1 MGSLIRPFR
10 LVQPPRH
17 LAHLVASRSYLSYN
31 KKGLKDK
38 FEHNSYSYLQ
48 VINPDAAVDIVAERG
63 TVDFFKEVRKGY
75 DKFLD
80 DGWLEGTEGPVY
92 AIYRQVTPIA
102 TFTGII
108 AVLDLPKC
116 EEGGVLTHELTIEK
130 RENLFVSYLETVGF
144 HAEPILCARKSGH
157 EGEDELNS
165 AISNIIEGREADCDF
180 STTDCVRHSV
190 WLVNPELN
198 EGLSEVLAP
207 IDTLYLADGHHRLA
221 SSIKMLHRHPNE
233 PGVDRILAFILP
245 AKELSIL
252 GYHREV
258 RNWDGDIELLLSKI
272 KEIESVLRIEKLDDK
287 DSCHGCIDLIT
298 NQGEWRLVLKE
309 DESGNRIDAGWLNDH
324 ILDPLLGIKDPRNS
338 PNLKYIAGTNVSSN
352 NNPKLREVVKDLSN
366 KVIFALHPIPIDQII
381 SVADAGNTL
390 PPKSTWVEPKLRSG
404 LFVYEFGLHP
414 HKNG

>member
-17 LAHLVASRSYLSYN
+17 LAHLVASRSYLSYD

-48 VINPDAAVDIVAERG
+48 VINPDAADDIAAERG

-80 DGWLEGTEGPVY
+80 SGWLEGTEGPVY
-92 AIYRQVTPIA
+92 AIYRQMTPLG

-108 AVLDLPKC
+108 SVLDLPKC
-116 EEGGVLTHELTIEK
+116 EDGGVLTHELTIEK
-130 RENLFVSYLETVGF
+130 REDLFVSYLETVGF

-165 AISNIIEGREADCDF
+165 AISDITEGREADCDF
-180 STTDCVRHSV
+180 TTTDCIRHSV
-190 WLVNPELN
+190 WLIHPELN
-198 EGLSEVLAP
+198 ESFSEALAP
-207 IDTLYLADGHHRLA
+207 LDTLYLADGHHRLA

-258 RNWDGDIELLLSKI
+258 RNWDGDIELLLTQ
-272 KEIESVLRIEKLDDK
+272 IEAIDSVLRIEKTDTQE
-287 DSCHGCIDLIT
+287 SCSGCIDLIT
-298 NQGEWRLVLKE
+298 NEGQWRLVLKE
-309 DESGNRIDAGWLNDH
+309 DNSGTRIDAGWLNDE
-324 ILDPLLGIKDPRNS
+324 ILEPLLGIEDSRNN
-338 PNLKYIAGTNVSSN
+338 PNLKYIAGSNVSSKN
-352 NNPKLREVVKDLSN
+352 HSKLKDVVKGLNN
-366 KVIFALHPIPIDQII
+366 KVVFALHPTPIDQII
-381 SVADAGNTL
+381 SVSDAGDTL

>member
-1 MGSLIRPFR
+1 
-10 LVQPPRH
+10 

-48 VINPDAAVDIVAERG
+48 VINPDAADDIAAERG
-63 TVDFFKEVRKGY
+63 TVDFFKEVKKGY

-80 DGWLEGTEGPVY
+80 NGWLEGTEGPVY
-92 AIYRQVTPIA
+92 AIYRQMTPLG

-116 EEGGVLTHELTIEK
+116 EDGGILTHELTLEK
-130 RENLFVSYLETVGF
+130 REDLFVSYLETVGF

-165 AISNIIEGREADCDF
+165 AISDITESRAADCDF
-180 STTDCVRHSV
+180 TTTDCIRHSI
-190 WLVNPELN
+190 WLIHPELN
-198 EGLSEVLAP
+198 EGFSEVLDP
-207 IDTLYLADGHHRLA
+207 LDTLYLADGHHRLA

-258 RNWDGDIELLLSKI
+258 RNWDGDIELLLTKI
-272 KEIESVLRIEKLDDK
+272 KAIDSVLRIEKSDHQE
-287 DSCHGCIDLIT
+287 SCRGCIDIIT
-298 NQGEWRLVLKE
+298 KQGEWRLVLKE
-309 DESGNRIDAGWLNDH
+309 DHSGTRIDAGWLNDE
-324 ILDPLLGIKDPRNS
+324 ILDPLLGIEDSRNS
-338 PNLKYIAGTNVSSN
+338 PNLKYIAGSNGSSKKES
-352 NNPKLREVVKDLSN
+352 KLKDVVKDLDN
-366 KVIFALHPIPIDQII
+366 KVVFALHPIPIDQII
-381 SVADAGNTL
+381 SVSDAGNTL

-414 HKNG
+414 HKNE

>member
-1 MGSLIRPFR
+1 
-10 LVQPPRH
+10 

-48 VINPDAAVDIVAERG
+48 VINPDAADDIAAERG

-80 DGWLEGTEGPVY
+80 NGWLEGTEGPVY
-92 AIYRQVTPIA
+92 AIYRQMTPLG

-116 EEGGVLTHELTIEK
+116 EDGGILTHELTLEK
-130 RENLFVSYLETVGF
+130 REDLFVSYLETVGF

-165 AISNIIEGREADCDF
+165 AISDITESRAADCDF
-180 STTDCVRHSV
+180 TTTDCIRHSI
-190 WLVNPELN
+190 WLIHPELN
-198 EGLSEVLAP
+198 EGFSEVLDP
-207 IDTLYLADGHHRLA
+207 LDTLYLADGHHRLA

-258 RNWDGDIELLLSKI
+258 RNWDGDIELLLTKI
-272 KEIESVLRIEKLDDK
+272 KAIDSVLRIEKSDHQE
-287 DSCHGCIDLIT
+287 SCRGCIDIIT
-298 NQGEWRLVLKE
+298 KQGEWRLVLKE
-309 DESGNRIDAGWLNDH
+309 DHSGTRIDAGWLNDE
-324 ILDPLLGIKDPRNS
+324 ILDPLLGIEDSRNS
-338 PNLKYIAGTNVSSN
+338 PNLKYIAGSNGSSKKES
-352 NNPKLREVVKDLSN
+352 KLKDVVKDLDN
-366 KVIFALHPIPIDQII
+366 KVVFALHPIPIDQII
-381 SVADAGNTL
+381 SVSDAGNTL

-414 HKNG
+414 HKNE

>member
-1 MGSLIRPFR
+1 
-10 LVQPPRH
+10 

-48 VINPDAAVDIVAERG
+48 VINPDAADDIAAERG

-80 DGWLEGTEGPVY
+80 NGWLEGTEGPVY
-92 AIYRQVTPIA
+92 AIYRQMTPLG

-116 EEGGVLTHELTIEK
+116 EDGGILTHELTLEK
-130 RENLFVSYLETVGF
+130 REDLFVSYLETVGF

-165 AISNIIEGREADCDF
+165 AISDITESRAADCDF
-180 STTDCVRHSV
+180 TTTDCIRHSI
-190 WLVNPELN
+190 WLIHPELN
-198 EGLSEVLAP
+198 EGFSEVLDP
-207 IDTLYLADGHHRLA
+207 LDTLYLADGHHRLA

-258 RNWDGDIELLLSKI
+258 RNWDGDIELLLTKI
-272 KEIESVLRIEKLDDK
+272 KAIDSVLSIEKSDHQE
-287 DSCHGCIDLIT
+287 SCRGCIDIIT
-298 NQGEWRLVLKE
+298 KQGEWRLVLKE
-309 DESGNRIDAGWLNDH
+309 DHSGTRIDAGWLNDE
-324 ILDPLLGIKDPRNS
+324 ILDPLLGIEDSRNS
-338 PNLKYIAGTNVSSN
+338 PNLKYIAGSNGSSKKES
-352 NNPKLREVVKDLSN
+352 KLKDVVKDLDN
-366 KVIFALHPIPIDQII
+366 KVVFALHPIPIDQII
-381 SVADAGNTL
+381 SVSDAGNTL

-414 HKNG
+414 HKNE

>member
-1 MGSLIRPFR
+1 
-10 LVQPPRH
+10 
-17 LAHLVASRSYLSYN
+17 LAHLVASRSYLSYD

-48 VINPDAAVDIVAERG
+48 VINPDAADDIEAERG

-80 DGWLEGTEGPVY
+80 SGWLEGTEGPVY
-92 AIYRQVTPIA
+92 AIYRQMTPLG

-108 AVLDLPKC
+108 SVLDLPKC
-116 EEGGVLTHELTIEK
+116 EDGGVLTHELTIER
-130 RENLFVSYLETVGF
+130 REDLFLSYLETVGF

-165 AISNIIEGREADCDF
+165 AISDITEGRQADCDF
-180 STTDCVRHSV
+180 TTTDCIRHSV
-190 WLVNPELN
+190 WLIHPELN
-198 EGLSEVLAP
+198 ESFSEALAP
-207 IDTLYLADGHHRLA
+207 LDTLYLADGHHRLA

-258 RNWDGDIELLLSKI
+258 RNWDGDIELLLTQ
-272 KEIESVLRIEKLDDK
+272 IEAIDSVLRIEKTDTQE
-287 DSCHGCIDLIT
+287 SCSGCIDIIT
-298 NQGEWRLVLKE
+298 NEGKWRLVLKE
-309 DESGNRIDAGWLNDH
+309 DNSGTRIDAGWLNDE
-324 ILDPLLGIKDPRNS
+324 ILEPLLGIEDSRNS
-338 PNLKYIAGTNVSSN
+338 PNLKYIAGSSVSSKN
-352 NNPKLREVVKDLSN
+352 DSKLKDVVKGLNN
-366 KVIFALHPIPIDQII
+366 KVVFALHPIPIDQII
-381 SVADAGNTL
+381 SVSDAGNTL

>member
-1 MGSLIRPFR
+1 
-10 LVQPPRH
+10 
-17 LAHLVASRSYLSYN
+17 LAHLVASRSYLSYD

-48 VINPDAAVDIVAERG
+48 VINPDAADDIAAERG

-80 DGWLEGTEGPVY
+80 SGWLEGTEGPVY
-92 AIYRQVTPIA
+92 AIYRQMTPLGM
-102 TFTGII
+102 FTGII
-108 AVLDLPKC
+108 SVLDLPKC
-116 EEGGVLTHELTIEK
+116 EDGGVLTHELTIEK
-130 RENLFVSYLETVGF
+130 REDLFVSYLETVGF

-165 AISNIIEGREADCDF
+165 AISDITKAREADCDF
-180 STTDCVRHSV
+180 TTTDCIRHSV
-190 WLVNPELN
+190 WLIHPELN
-198 EGLSEVLAP
+198 ESFSEALAP
-207 IDTLYLADGHHRLA
+207 LDTLYLADGHHRLA

-258 RNWDGDIELLLSKI
+258 RNWDGDIELLLTKI
-272 KEIESVLRIEKLDDK
+272 EAIDSVLRIEKTDTQE
-287 DSCHGCIDLIT
+287 SCSGCIDLIT
-298 NQGEWRLVLKE
+298 NQGQWRLVLKE
-309 DESGNRIDAGWLNDH
+309 DNSGTRIDAGWLNDE
-324 ILDPLLGIKDPRNS
+324 ILEPLLGIEDSRNS
-338 PNLKYIAGTNVSSN
+338 PNLKYIAGSNVPSKNDS
-352 NNPKLREVVKDLSN
+352 KLKDVVKDLNN
-366 KVIFALHPIPIDQII
+366 KVVFALHPIPIDQII
-381 SVADAGNTL
+381 SVSDAGDTL

>member
-17 LAHLVASRSYLSYN
+17 LAHLVASRSYLSYD

-48 VINPDAAVDIVAERG
+48 VINPDAADDIEAERG

-80 DGWLEGTEGPVY
+80 SGWLEGTEGPVY
-92 AIYRQVTPIA
+92 AIYRQMTPLG

-108 AVLDLPKC
+108 CVLDLPKC
-116 EEGGVLTHELTIEK
+116 EAGGVLTHELTIEK

-165 AISNIIEGREADCDF
+165 AISDITEGRQADCDF
-180 STTDCVRHSV
+180 TTTDCIRHSV
-190 WLVNPELN
+190 WLIHPELN
-198 EGLSEVLAP
+198 ESFSEALAP
-207 IDTLYLADGHHRLA
+207 LDTLYLADGHHRLA

-258 RNWDGDIELLLSKI
+258 RNWDGNIELLLTQ
-272 KEIESVLRIEKLDDK
+272 IEAIDSVLRIEKIDTQE
-287 DSCHGCIDLIT
+287 SCSGCIDLIT
-298 NQGEWRLVLKE
+298 NEGQWRLVLKE
-309 DESGNRIDAGWLNDH
+309 DNSGTRIDAGWLNDE
-324 ILDPLLGIKDPRNS
+324 ILEPLLGIEDSRNS
-338 PNLKYIAGTNVSSN
+338 PNLKYIAGSSVSSKN
-352 NNPKLREVVKDLSN
+352 HSKLKDVVKDLNN
-366 KVIFALHPIPIDQII
+366 KVVFALHPIPIDQII
-381 SVADAGNTL
+381 SVSDAGDTL

>member
-1 MGSLIRPFR
+1 MESLIRPFR
-10 LVQPPRH
+10 MVQPPRH

-31 KKGLKDK
+31 KKSLKDK

-48 VINPDAAVDIVAERG
+48 VINPDATDDIAAERG

-80 DGWLEGTEGPVY
+80 SGWLEGTEGPVY
-92 AIYRQVTPIA
+92 AVYRQMTPLA

-116 EEGGVLTHELTIEK
+116 EDGGVLTHELTLEK
-130 RENLFVSYLETVGF
+130 REDLFVSYLETVGF

-165 AISNIIEGREADCDF
+165 AISDITESREADCDF
-180 STTDCVRHSV
+180 TTTDCIRHSV
-190 WLVNPELN
+190 WLIHPELN
-198 EGLSEVLAP
+198 ESFSEALEP
-207 IDTLYLADGHHRLA
+207 IDTLYIADGHHRLA

-245 AKELSIL
+245 AKELRIL

-258 RNWDGDIELLLSKI
+258 RNWNGDIDRLLTQI
-272 KEIESVLRIEKLDDK
+272 KAIDSVLRIEKLDTQA
-287 DSCHGCIDLIT
+287 SCGGCIDIIT
-298 NQGEWRLVLKE
+298 NQGGWRLVLKE
-309 DESGNRIDAGWLNDH
+309 DHSETRIDAGWLNDE
-324 ILDPLLGIKDPRNS
+324 ILEPLLGIEDSRNS
-338 PNLKYIAGTNVSSN
+338 PNLKYIAGSNVESENTS
-352 NNPKLREVVKDLSN
+352 KLKEVVKGHNN
-366 KVIFALHPIPIDQII
+366 KIVFALHPIPIDQIV
-381 SVADAGNTL
+381 SVSDSGNTL

>member
-1 MGSLIRPFR
+1 
-10 LVQPPRH
+10 
-17 LAHLVASRSYLSYN
+17 LAHLVASRSYLSYD

-48 VINPDAAVDIVAERG
+48 VINPDAADDISAERG

-80 DGWLEGTEGPVY
+80 NGWLEGTEGPVY
-92 AIYRQVTPIA
+92 AIYRQVTPLT

-108 AVLDLPKC
+108 SVLDLPKC
-116 EEGGVLTHELTIEK
+116 EDGGVLTHELTLEK
-130 RENLFVSYLETVGF
+130 REDLFVSYLETVGF

-165 AISNIIEGREADCDF
+165 AITSITEGREADCDF
-180 STTDCVRHSV
+180 STTDCTRHSV
-190 WLVNPELN
+190 WLINPELN
-198 EGLSEVLAP
+198 EGFSEAIATL
-207 IDTLYLADGHHRLA
+207 DTLYLADGHHRLA

-258 RNWDGDIELLLSKI
+258 RNWDGDIDLLLTKI
-272 KEIESVLRIEKLDDK
+272 KAIDSVLRIEKLEGQE
-287 DSCHGCIDLIT
+287 SCGGCIDIIT

-309 DESGNRIDAGWLNDH
+309 DNFGTRIDAGWLNDE
-324 ILDPLLGIKDPRNS
+324 ILNPLLGIEDSRNS
-338 PNLKYIAGTNVSSN
+338 PNLKYIAGSNGSSKN
-352 NNPKLREVVKDLSN
+352 DAKRDSSRDSLLKEVVKDLNN
-366 KVIFALHPIPIDQII
+366 KVVFALHPIPIDQIV
-381 SVADAGNTL
+381 SVADAGKTL

>member
-1 MGSLIRPFR
+1 
-10 LVQPPRH
+10 
-17 LAHLVASRSYLSYN
+17 LAHLVASRSYLSYD

-48 VINPDAAVDIVAERG
+48 VINPDAADDIEAERG

-80 DGWLEGTEGPVY
+80 SGWLEGTEGPVY
-92 AIYRQVTPIA
+92 AIYRQMTPLG

-108 AVLDLPKC
+108 SVLDLPKC
-116 EEGGVLTHELTIEK
+116 EDGGVLTHELTIER
-130 RENLFVSYLETVGF
+130 REDLFVSYLETVGF

-165 AISNIIEGREADCDF
+165 AISDITEGRQADCDF
-180 STTDCVRHSV
+180 TTTDCIRHSV
-190 WLVNPELN
+190 WLIHPELN
-198 EGLSEVLAP
+198 ESFSEALAP
-207 IDTLYLADGHHRLA
+207 LDTLYLADGHHRLA

-258 RNWDGDIELLLSKI
+258 RNWDGDIELLLTQ
-272 KEIESVLRIEKLDDK
+272 IEAIDSVLRIEKTDTQE
-287 DSCHGCIDLIT
+287 SCSGCIDIIT
-298 NQGEWRLVLKE
+298 NEGKWRLVLKE
-309 DESGNRIDAGWLNDH
+309 DNSGTRIDAGWLNDE
-324 ILDPLLGIKDPRNS
+324 ILEPLLGIEDSRNS
-338 PNLKYIAGTNVSSN
+338 PNLKYIAGSSVSSKN
-352 NNPKLREVVKDLSN
+352 DSKLKDVVKGLNN
-366 KVIFALHPIPIDQII
+366 KVVFALHPIPIDQII
-381 SVADAGNTL
+381 SVSDAGNTL

>member
-1 MGSLIRPFR
+1 M
-10 LVQPPRH
+10 VQPPRH

-31 KKGLKDK
+31 KKSLKDK

-48 VINPDAAVDIVAERG
+48 VINPDATDDIAAERG

-80 DGWLEGTEGPVY
+80 SGWLEGTEGPVY
-92 AIYRQVTPIA
+92 AVYRQMTPLA

-116 EEGGVLTHELTIEK
+116 EDGGVLTHELTLEK
-130 RENLFVSYLETVGF
+130 REDLFVSYLETVGF

-165 AISNIIEGREADCDF
+165 AISDITESREADCDF
-180 STTDCVRHSV
+180 TTTDCIRHSV
-190 WLVNPELN
+190 WLIHSEIN
-198 EGLSEVLAP
+198 EGFSKVLEP
-207 IDTLYLADGHHRLA
+207 IETLYIADGHHRLA

-258 RNWDGDIELLLSKI
+258 RNWNGDIHRLLTQI
-272 KEIESVLRIEKLDDK
+272 KAIDSVLRIEKLDTQA
-287 DSCHGCIDLIT
+287 SCGGCIDIIT

-309 DESGNRIDAGWLNDH
+309 DHSGTRIDAGWLNDEV
-324 ILDPLLGIKDPRNS
+324 LEPLLGIEDSRNS
-338 PNLKYIAGTNVSSN
+338 PNLKYIAGSNVESENTS
-352 NNPKLREVVKDLSN
+352 KLKEVVKGHNN
-366 KVIFALHPIPIDQII
+366 KIVFALHPIPIDQII
-381 SVADAGNTL
+381 SVSDAGNTL

-414 HKNG
+414 HKNE

>member
-1 MGSLIRPFR
+1 
-10 LVQPPRH
+10 
-17 LAHLVASRSYLSYN
+17 LAHLVASRSYLSYD

-48 VINPDAAVDIVAERG
+48 VINPDAADDIEAERG

-80 DGWLEGTEGPVY
+80 SGWLEGTEGPVY
-92 AIYRQVTPIA
+92 AIYRQMTPLG

-108 AVLDLPKC
+108 SVLDLPKC
-116 EEGGVLTHELTIEK
+116 EDGGVLTHELTIER
-130 RENLFVSYLETVGF
+130 REDLFLSYLETVGF

-165 AISNIIEGREADCDF
+165 AISDITEGRQADCDF
-180 STTDCVRHSV
+180 TTTDCIRHSV
-190 WLVNPELN
+190 WLIHPELN
-198 EGLSEVLAP
+198 ESFSEALAP
-207 IDTLYLADGHHRLA
+207 LDTLYLADGHHRLA

-258 RNWDGDIELLLSKI
+258 RNWDGDIELLLTQ
-272 KEIESVLRIEKLDDK
+272 IEAIDSVLRIEKTDK
-287 DSCHGCIDLIT
+287 QESSSGCIDLIT
-298 NQGEWRLVLKE
+298 NQGQWRLVLK
-309 DESGNRIDAGWLNDH
+309 DDNSGTRIDAGWLNDE
-324 ILDPLLGIKDPRNS
+324 ILEPLLGIEDSRNS
-338 PNLKYIAGTNVSSN
+338 PNLKYIAGSSASSKN
-352 NNPKLREVVKDLSN
+352 DSKLKNVVKGLNN
-366 KVIFALHPIPIDQII
+366 KVVFALHPIPIDQII
-381 SVADAGNTL
+381 SVSDAGNTL

>member
-48 VINPDAAVDIVAERG
+48 VINPDAGDDIAAERG

-75 DKFLD
+75 DKFLNS
-80 DGWLEGTEGPVY
+80 GWLEGTEGPVY
-92 AIYRQVTPIA
+92 AIYRQITPLA

-116 EEGGVLTHELTIEK
+116 EDGGVLTHELTIEK
-130 RENLFVSYLETVGF
+130 REDLFVSYLETVGF

-165 AISNIIEGREADCDF
+165 AISHITEGREADCDF
-180 STTDCVRHSV
+180 TTTDCIRHSV
-190 WLVNPELN
+190 WLIHSELN
-198 EGLSEVLAP
+198 EEFSEVLAP
-207 IDTLYLADGHHRLA
+207 LDTLYLADGHHRLA
-221 SSIKMLHRHPNE
+221 SSIKMQHRHPNE

-258 RNWDGDIELLLSKI
+258 RNWDGDIELLLTKI
-272 KEIESVLRIEKLDDK
+272 KAIDSVLRVEKIDK
-287 DSCHGCIDLIT
+287 QESCCGCIDIIT
-298 NQGEWRLVLKE
+298 NQGQWRLVLEE
-309 DESGNRIDAGWLNDH
+309 DNSGTRIDAGWLNDE
-324 ILDPLLGIKDPRNS
+324 ILEPLLGIEDSRNS
-338 PNLKYIAGTNVSSN
+338 PNLKYIAGSNVSSKN
-352 NNPKLREVVKDLSN
+352 ASKLKEVVKERDN
-366 KVIFALHPIPIDQII
+366 KVVFALHPIPIDQII
-381 SVADAGNTL
+381 SVSDAGNTL

-414 HKNG
+414 HKNE

>member
-1 MGSLIRPFR
+1 
-10 LVQPPRH
+10 
-17 LAHLVASRSYLSYN
+17 LAHLVASRSYLSYD

-48 VINPDAAVDIVAERG
+48 VINPDAADDIAAERG

-80 DGWLEGTEGPVY
+80 SGWLEGTEGPVY
-92 AIYRQVTPIA
+92 AIYRQMTPLG

-108 AVLDLPKC
+108 SVLDLPKC
-116 EEGGVLTHELTIEK
+116 EDGGVLTHELTIEK
-130 RENLFVSYLETVGF
+130 REDLFVSYLETVGF

-165 AISNIIEGREADCDF
+165 AISDITEGREADCDF
-180 STTDCVRHSV
+180 TTTDCIRHSV
-190 WLVNPELN
+190 WLIHPELN
-198 EGLSEVLAP
+198 ESFSEALAP
-207 IDTLYLADGHHRLA
+207 LDTLYLADGHHRLA

-258 RNWDGDIELLLSKI
+258 RNWDGDIELLLTQ
-272 KEIESVLRIEKLDDK
+272 IEAIDSVLRIEQTDTQE
-287 DSCHGCIDLIT
+287 SCSGCIDLIT
-298 NQGEWRLVLKE
+298 NEGQWRLVLKE
-309 DESGNRIDAGWLNDH
+309 DNTGTRIDAGWLNDE
-324 ILDPLLGIKDPRNS
+324 ILEPLLGIEDSRNN
-338 PNLKYIAGTNVSSN
+338 PNLKYIAGSNVSSKN
-352 NNPKLREVVKDLSN
+352 HSKLKDVVKGLNN
-366 KVIFALHPIPIDQII
+366 KVVFALHPTPIDQII
-381 SVADAGNTL
+381 SVSDAGDTL

-414 HKNG
+414 HRNG

>member
-48 VINPDAAVDIVAERG
+48 VINPDAAVDIEAERG

-157 EGEDELNS
+157 AGEDELNS

-180 STTDCVRHSV
+180 STTDCIRHSV

-272 KEIESVLRIEKLDDK
+272 KEIESVLRIEKLDDQ
-287 DSCHGCIDLIT
+287 DSCHGCIDIIT

-309 DESGNRIDAGWLNDH
+309 EESGNRIDAGWLNDE
-324 ILDPLLGIKDPRNS
+324 ILEPLLGIKDPRNS
-338 PNLKYIAGTNVSSN
+338 PNLKYIAGSNVSSN
-352 NNPKLREVVKDLSN
+352 NNPKLKEVVKDLNN

-381 SVADAGNTL
+381 SVSDAGKTL